1 MFLLIVRFK
10 TQCPSS
16 NIFPWQVWKLRNLLA
31 LPQGPVAIHHD
42 SWSIKKLFSLS
53 LRRSGADS
61 RNSFQESPNRRA
73 TCDQFFFPQKF
84 LTFDRIVFKAFLLP
98 TASIKADGV
107 AAYYDVMF
115 RHWEQQLKDLHAQR
129 VARKEAAVDPTSS
142 EILIIDDDDG
152 DSNEILELEEKSLI
166 EAQKGIITIVDGSG
180 DATLDDI
187 LPAPE
192 GPSAAAAESV
202 DDRIAMLKE

>member
-1 MFLLIVRFK
+1 MIPGALRSFSHSPCVEVEQTVGTPFK
-10 TQCPSS
+10 RAP
-16 NIFPWQVWKLRNLLA
+16 IGGLLA
-31 LPQGPVAIHHD
+31 I
-42 SWSIKKLFSLS
+42 
-53 LRRSGADS
+53 
-61 RNSFQESPNRRA
+61 NY
-73 TCDQFFFPQKF
+73 FFPQKF
-84 LTFDRIVFKAFLLP
+84 STFDRIVFKAFLLP

-152 DSNEILELEEKSLI
+152 DSNQILELEEKSLI

-192 GPSAAAAESV
+192 GPSAAADESV
-202 DDRIAMLKE
+202 DDRIAMLQGVTREMS